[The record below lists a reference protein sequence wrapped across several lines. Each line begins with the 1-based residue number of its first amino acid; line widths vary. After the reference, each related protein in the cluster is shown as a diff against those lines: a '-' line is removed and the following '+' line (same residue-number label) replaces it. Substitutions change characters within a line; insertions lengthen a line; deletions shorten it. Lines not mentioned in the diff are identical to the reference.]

1 MAASDGA
8 VADRLLTVGEVA
20 ELLGTTERFPRRL
33 IAERRIEFVKIGRYV
48 RIRESTLRAFIE
60 AGRVEALTVA
70 DIWPRQKGAA

>member
-1 MAASDGA
+1 MAMSRG
-8 VADRLLTVGEVA
+8 VTADRLLTVGEVA

-48 RIRESTLRAFIE
+48 RIRETTLRAFIE

-70 DIWPRQKGAA
+70 DIWPRRKGAA